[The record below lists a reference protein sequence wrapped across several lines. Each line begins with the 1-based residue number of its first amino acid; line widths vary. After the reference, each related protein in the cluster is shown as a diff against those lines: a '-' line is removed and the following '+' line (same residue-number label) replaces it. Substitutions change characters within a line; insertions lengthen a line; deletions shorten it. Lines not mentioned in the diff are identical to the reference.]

1 MKIGL
6 FFGSFNPVH
15 IGQLAI
21 ANYMVEYSEMDEIW
35 MIISPQNPLKNKKS
49 LLNEYERLK
58 MVELSLDDHPK
69 IIANNI
75 EFRLPK
81 PSYTIDT
88 LTYLS
93 ETFPKKEFGVIMGAD
108 NLSSFEKWKNYE
120 EILKNYKLYVYPRA
134 GSDLGKYDKHKM
146 VIQVNA
152 PQMEISSSFI
162 RQAIKDKKDIRY
174 FLPIPVFNYITTKQ
188 FYEN

>member
-6 FFGSFNPVH
+6 FFGSFNPIH
-15 IGQLAI
+15 IGHLAI
-21 ANYMVEYSEMDEIW
+21 ANYMIEYSEMDEIW

-58 MVELSLDDHPK
+58 MVELALDDHPK
-69 IIANNI
+69 IKANNI
-75 EFRLPK
+75 EFKLPK

-88 LTYLS
+88 LTYLNEKYS
-93 ETFPKKEFGVIMGAD
+93 NKEFGIIMGTD
-108 NLSSFEKWKNYE
+108 NISSFKKWKNYE
-120 EILKNYKLYVYPRA
+120 EILNNYKLYVYPRQ
-134 GSDLGKYDKHKM
+134 GYSLGEFENHKKI
-146 VIQVNA
+146 IQVSA

-174 FLPIPVFNYITTKQ
+174 FLPMYVFNYILDMHL
-188 FYEN
+188 YEN